1 MLLRFGGSWA
11 TKLLSSNNEPSI
23 GMQADINTNYNEPL
37 FYLPTAG
44 VNNWGGTCNAIG
56 DPYIWMCVS
65 DKVKNMNEEV
75 F

>member
-1 MLLRFGGSWA
+1 MNQVWECRHI
-11 TKLLSSNNEPSI
+11 SI
-23 GMQADINTNYNEPL
+23 QIIMNL

-44 VNNWGGTCNAIG
+44 VNNSGGTCNTIG
-56 DPYIWMCVS
+56 DPYIRMCVS

>member
-1 MLLRFGGSWA
+1 
-11 TKLLSSNNEPSI
+11 
-23 GMQADINTNYNEPL
+23 MQIIMNL

-44 VNNWGGTCNAIG
+44 VNNSGGTCNTIG
-56 DPYIWMCVS
+56 DPYIRMCVS